1 MALDTW
7 NNAGDEPGRLT
18 HLDYRNDR
26 AVLVQGSGGPAQI
39 VELLCH
45 ESAPSFPAT
54 MVTWRHRRPHSI
66 SREATPTAAIIDSQS
81 VKSAEKDPM
90 RVDGSRTSK
99 LRLPHFSRRSP
110 HVGSSHPDP
119 GRRPVPG

>member
-18 HLDYRNDR
+18 HLDDRNDR

-45 ESAPSFPAT
+45 ESAPSLPAT
-54 MVTWRHRRPHSI
+54 MVTRRHRRPHGI
-66 SREATPTAAIIDSQS
+66 SKVKTRTPTRLICGEGRADGEATDA
-81 VKSAEKDPM
+81 
-90 RVDGSRTSK
+90 RTRPGPS
-99 LRLPHFSRRSP
+99 L
-110 HVGSSHPDP
+110 PDP
-119 GRRPVPG
+119 GQAVAARHQNGGTSIPL

>member
-18 HLDYRNDR
+18 HLDDRNDR

-45 ESAPSFPAT
+45 EGAPSLPAT
-54 MVTWRHRRPHSI
+54 MVTWRHGRPHSI
-66 SREATPTAAIIDSQS
+66 SMPPRHGASLSPPSTDPNRPPYSGLGHWRPRTPASSSAA
-81 VKSAEKDPM
+81 
-90 RVDGSRTSK
+90 
-99 LRLPHFSRRSP
+99 
-110 HVGSSHPDP
+110 
-119 GRRPVPG
+119 

>member
-18 HLDYRNDR
+18 HLDDRNDR

-45 ESAPSFPAT
+45 ESAPSLPAT
-54 MVTWRHRRPHSI
+54 MVTRRHRRPHSI
-66 SREATPTAAIIDSQS
+66 SKVKSRTPTRLICGEGRADGEATDTRTRLVRRVVGTACR
-81 VKSAEKDPM
+81 KGKP
-90 RVDGSRTSK
+90 G
-99 LRLPHFSRRSP
+99 
-110 HVGSSHPDP
+110 HP
-119 GRRPVPG
+119 

>member
-1 MALDTW
+1 MAPDTW

-18 HLDYRNDR
+18 HLDDRNDR

-66 SREATPTAAIIDSQS
+66 SWPDSGRGRRRFRIQLRNPLPWS
-81 VKSAEKDPM
+81 HAWGPLQFLASNASSFVTGHVLY
-90 RVDGSRTSK
+90 VDGGVT
-99 LRLPHFSRRSP
+99 
-110 HVGSSHPDP
+110 
-119 GRRPVPG
+119 

>member
-1 MALDTW
+1 MAPDTW

-18 HLDYRNDR
+18 HLDDRNDR

-45 ESAPSFPAT
+45 ESAPSFPAP

-66 SREATPTAAIIDSQS
+66 SWPDSG
-81 VKSAEKDPM
+81 
-90 RVDGSRTSK
+90 R
-99 LRLPHFSRRSP
+99 
-110 HVGSSHPDP
+110 
-119 GRRPVPG
+119 GRRRFRFPITKAPAVVPHIGSTSPSARPPP